1 MSAER
6 RERKIVTV
14 LFADLVGFTARAE
27 SLDPEDVAALL
38 RGYHERLRSELE
50 RWGGTVEKFIGDAVM
65 AVFGAPLAREDD
77 PERAVRAALAIREW
91 AAHESE
97 VEVRIAVNSGEALVT
112 LDARPEAGEGMVAG
126 DVVNT
131 AARMQSAAPANGIL
145 VGEQTYRATEHVID
159 YRAAPPVDAKGK
171 GEPVRA
177 WEAVEARS
185 RFGVDVRQHG
195 GAPLVGRT
203 RELDVLTSALERV
216 QQQERSPQLVT
227 LVGVP
232 GIGKSRLVWELFQAI
247 DRGDELVFW
256 RQGRSLPYGEG
267 VSFWALAEMVK
278 AQAGI
283 LEGDQRER
291 VDEKL
296 SATVVELV
304 GETDAE
310 WVASQLRA
318 LVGSGE
324 PAGERE
330 EAFIEEAEEAP
341 HYLENANRR
350 VRAMI
355 RFARGDTEGALADA
369 HRAAELGRRARDPQA
384 VFPSLSVLAELLLEE
399 GRVDEA
405 RAAAE
410 ELATRAKA
418 GERPGFPP
426 RGSTVFALVTL
437 IGAQRVLELVAD
449 GPATSSKDAA
459 IAIVDGELVVAAD
472 IYSLHGDVVSEAA
485 TRMRA
490 AEKLLAEGN
499 RRDAD
504 AQLQKALAFYRS
516 VGATRYV
523 REGEA
528 LLAAS
533 A

>member
-1 MSAER
+1 LASRYESVIELGGSAIEMADGLGLDDVR
-6 RERKIVTV
+6 AQALITMGPARMRDGDLEGI
-14 LFADLVGFTARAE
+14 ADLRAGVELARRIG
-27 SLDPEDVAALL
+27 S
-38 RGYHERLRSELE
+38 SELARGLINLAVAE
-50 RWGGTVEKFIGDAVM
+50 AQLGNARWTIEV
-65 AVFGAPLAREDD
+65 
-77 PERAVRAALAIREW
+77 
-91 AAHESE
+91 HE
-97 VEVRIAVNSGEALVT
+97 
-112 LDARPEAGEGMVAG
+112 EAGRVAEKMG
-126 DVVNT
+126 KHFDRRYV
-131 AARMQSAAPANGIL
+131 RG
-145 VGEQTYRATEHVID
+145 GRAGWLYV
-159 YRAAPPVDAKGK
+159 
-171 GEPVRA
+171 
-177 WEAVEARS
+177 
-185 RFGVDVRQHG
+185 
-195 GAPLVGRT
+195 VGRWD
-203 RELDVLTSALERV
+203 E
-216 QQQERSPQLVT
+216 T
-227 LVGVP
+227 L
-232 GIGKSRLVWELFQAI
+232 A
-247 DRGDELVFW
+247 
-256 RQGRSLPYGEG
+256 
-267 VSFWALAEMVK
+267 AAN
-278 AQAGI
+278 
-283 LEGDQRER
+283 
-291 VDEKL
+291 
-296 SATVVELV
+296 
-304 GETDAE
+304 
-310 WVASQLRA
+310 
-318 LVGSGE
+318 
-324 PAGERE
+324 
-330 EAFIEEAEEAP
+330 AFIEEAEEAP